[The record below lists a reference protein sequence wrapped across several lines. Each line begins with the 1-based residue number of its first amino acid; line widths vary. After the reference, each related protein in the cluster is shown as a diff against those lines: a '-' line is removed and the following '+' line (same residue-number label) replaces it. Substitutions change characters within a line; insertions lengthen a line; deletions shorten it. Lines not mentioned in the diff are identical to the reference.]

1 MKKILAS
8 IVVILLVAALSFSI
22 YAAMTH
28 ESKSSN
34 TDSNK
39 DNQKLKRNIRRKI
52 NLIKTAI
59 NIMEI
64 ITLTKAK
71 KMRNQNQHLAHIT
84 ETLISIN
91 PTTQLSNLAI
101 ISIKTINNKPTLA
114 KLKINHQRTRTNQT
128 HKIIRA
134 IITTTII
141 HNKIARTLHNHQ
153 HQRNQTTSNLAHKTL
168 KTNQVTNKT
177 ITTAHKIKIIKNS
190 ICGFN

>member
-1 MKKILAS
+1 
-8 IVVILLVAALSFSI
+8 VILLVVALSFSI

-34 TDSNK
+34 TDSDK
-39 DNQKLKRNIRRKI
+39 DNQKTEEKHKKK
-52 NLIKTAI
+52 NLIKTVI

-64 ITLTKAK
+64 ITLTKVK

-101 ISIKTINNKPTLA
+101 INIKTINNKPTQT
-114 KLKINHQRTRTNQT
+114 KLKINHLRTTTNQA
-128 HKIIRA
+128 HKITRA
-134 IITTTII
+134 IITTIII

-177 ITTAHKIKIIKNS
+177 ITTAHKINTSNKKRL
-190 ICGFN
+190 CKQMYA